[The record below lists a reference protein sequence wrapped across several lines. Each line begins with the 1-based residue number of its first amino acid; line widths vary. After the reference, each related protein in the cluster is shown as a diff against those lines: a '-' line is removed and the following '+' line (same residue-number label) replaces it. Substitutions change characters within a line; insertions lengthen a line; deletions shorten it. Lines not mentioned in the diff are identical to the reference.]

1 MFYVFYH
8 YFICYLSFLFGI
20 NNRYRIAFRQLVQLK
35 TFRISKASFNS
46 PKAMLGLIT
55 KRVFADLLK
64 NNKPVSYP
72 PANTCIY
79 NDNYDKWTV
88 DYLNKNGVNT
98 ESVIFIETNKLS
110 INYSFPEKIIYLIS
124 LCFILI
130 LTLPV
135 LLFRPPA
142 IYGLHISVLHEHV
155 KIFSNISKNKIQDF
169 YDFFNYESGS
179 SFLNILLTKKG
190 IKNYFITSPTPLYE
204 VYSDCVC
211 DTFLSTSPYHS
222 DEIEYKKKH
231 PEYPM
236 NFICN
241 NIVHWPY
248 NEFDDKL
255 ELNTGNHPE
264 NKKKI
269 GLYVSGVWW
278 RNKEQHQ
285 QFAQGFFESEFA
297 LLKDM
302 KKFVQQHPEFEL
314 WLFLHPRER
323 KTEEQLQEALAFYHS
338 VFEDTEFKLMDFSK
352 PTKSQFSLCDISI
365 SVSSN
370 TTYERL
376 YGGFKSVF
384 APYQLPLF
392 PHKGNA
398 LEFICARNYNMLEE
412 KILQFDTLTDDEFFN
427 ISGLKKYHHEYCR
440 FDSNKK
446 LNSEPLAV

>member
-1 MFYVFYH
+1 M
-8 YFICYLSFLFGI
+8 
-20 NNRYRIAFRQLVQLK
+20 VQLK

-46 PKAMLGLIT
+46 LKAMVGLIS
-55 KRVFADLLK
+55 KRVFADVVR
-64 NNKPVSYP
+64 NNTKKSYP
-72 PANTCIY
+72 TADTCIY
-79 NDNYDKWTV
+79 NDNFDKWTV
-88 DYLNKNGVNT
+88 EYLNKNGVDTQNCI
-98 ESVIFIETNKLS
+98 SIETNKLVL
-110 INYSFPEKIIYLIS
+110 NYNIAEKILYIIC
-124 LCFILI
+124 LCILMV

-155 KIFSNISKNKIQDF
+155 KIFSAISKNKIQHF

-255 ELNTGNHPE
+255 ELNTGTYSE

-285 QFAQGFFESEFA
+285 QFADGFFESEFA
-297 LLKDM
+297 LLEDM
-302 KKFVQQHPEFEL
+302 KKFIQLHPDFQL

-323 KTEEQLQEALAFYHS
+323 RTEEQLKEALAFYHS
-338 VFEDTEFKLMDFSK
+338 VFQEVSFKLMDFSK

-376 YGGFKSVF
+376 YGGFKSIF
-384 APYQLPLF
+384 APYKLPLF

-412 KILQFDTLTDDEFFN
+412 KILQFDAMSDDEFFN
-427 ISGLKKYHHEYCR
+427 DTGLKKYHHKYCR
-440 FDSNKK
+440 FDTNSNVKT
-446 LNSEPLAV
+446 EELAV